1 MPPRQLRI
9 DGILC
14 DIAPNE
20 HLPDF
25 IDVFIADGQELLP
38 EWIVRGAITLSGA
51 IDTAEQA
58 IRARKEGYSL
68 IHDTEGR
75 IRLFKLPE
83 DPTQEGDRWKLQ

>member
-1 MPPRQLRI
+1 MQPYQLAI
-9 DGILC
+9 AGILC
-14 DIAPNE
+14 DLAPNE
-20 HLPDF
+20 HIPDF

-38 EWIVRGAITLSGA
+38 EWIVRGAITLESA

-58 IRARKEGYSL
+58 IRARKEGYTL

-83 DPTQEGDRWKLQ
+83 DPTLEGDAWKLQ